1 MSTQVFEPA
10 APVLEPPP
18 APAVGRRPRRL
29 AVAALALGLALTSG
43 TAGGL
48 AVAALDGPATTTGG
62 TDAAINPGNSGGP
75 LVAQLAAG
83 DR

>member
-29 AVAALALGLALTSG
+29 AVAALALALTSG

-75 LVAQLAAG
+75 LVAQLVAG
-83 DR
+83 ER

>member
-29 AVAALALGLALTSG
+29 AVAALALALTPG

-48 AVAALDGPATTTGG
+48 AVATLDGPATTTGG

-75 LVAQLAAG
+75 LVAQLVAG
-83 DR
+83 ER

>member
-29 AVAALALGLALTSG
+29 AVAALALALTSG

-48 AVAALDGPATTTGG
+48 AVAAS
-62 TDAAINPGNSGGP
+62 AADRASWTSVR
-75 LVAQLAAG
+75 LLMAAG
-83 DR
+83 SPVMAGAWP